1 MAPKRA
7 PGRREMAKNKQGDG
21 NFRAGRREMKKNE
34 QGEGRWASSRE
45 NCFSHKFLTLNC
57 TFLKFFL
64 QNIRYG

>member
-21 NFRAGRREMKKNE
+21 NFRAGRREMRKND

-45 NCFSHKFLTLNC
+45 NYFSHKFLILNC
-57 TFLKFFL
+57 TFLKF
-64 QNIRYG
+64 